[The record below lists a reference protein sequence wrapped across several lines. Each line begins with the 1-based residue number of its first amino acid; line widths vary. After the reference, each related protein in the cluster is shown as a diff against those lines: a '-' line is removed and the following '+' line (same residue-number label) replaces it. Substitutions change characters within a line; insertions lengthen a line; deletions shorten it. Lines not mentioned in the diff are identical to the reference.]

1 MTAVGRIQSNK
12 QTVQISECSNSLDT
26 QIRYFIAF
34 YNQKISNRMLRMR
47 YCVINKC
54 ENNAGTHNQDI
65 KMFRIPQKNFDLK
78 NEWLRNIREA
88 NHDDYDGN
96 GLVCI
101 KHFPAEKIQMKKNK
115 PELMNNAVP
124 TEFHTEDGIELE
136 NNMRRMEDTEFE
148 DGTQQRMLKM
158 RLNFEIKEHK
168 LTDTIKKQS
177 NEIDELRTE
186 LATCKAKA
194 ENLLVANN
202 KLKDNLLKSQTS
214 TNITVI
220 SNFGIVLFMS
230 IIQTN
235 FVQ

>member
-1 MTAVGRIQSNK
+1 
-12 QTVQISECSNSLDT
+12 
-26 QIRYFIAF
+26 
-34 YNQKISNRMLRMR
+34 
-47 YCVINKC
+47 
-54 ENNAGTHNQDI
+54 
-65 KMFRIPQKNFDLK
+65 
-78 NEWLRNIREA
+78 
-88 NHDDYDGN
+88 
-96 GLVCI
+96 
-101 KHFPAEKIQMKKNK
+101 
-115 PELMNNAVP
+115 
-124 TEFHTEDGIELE
+124 
-136 NNMRRMEDTEFE
+136 
-148 DGTQQRMLKM
+148 MLKM

-235 FVQ
+235 FVQLIH